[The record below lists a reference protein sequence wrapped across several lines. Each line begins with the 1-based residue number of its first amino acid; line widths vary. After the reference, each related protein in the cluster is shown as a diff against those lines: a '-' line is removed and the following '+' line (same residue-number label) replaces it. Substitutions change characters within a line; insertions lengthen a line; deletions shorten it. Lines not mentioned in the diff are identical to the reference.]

1 MNRDLFN
8 IKKFRNG
15 SLTDVLWLMFTLLIF
30 VVVMRMQLEFSSVE
44 TIDTYAKNE
53 VNSAFN
59 TYVSK
64 IAGFSTNKDNT
75 KIFCTNGEE
84 RKYSNH
90 SSVTTYSNALA
101 NEYTNSTSFTD
112 NTSSVVALIQ
122 KSEKELKEEIVR
134 IFNDTD
140 SSWTYKIRS
149 SSNKTSPLK
158 ESDITITY
166 EEGSN
171 STKAIITV
179 KYKINVTKYDNNS
192 SGSGFNKDGG
202 IFLNRKLTVVR
213 TIENPYR
220 FKS

>member
-1 MNRDLFN
+1 MKRDLLN

-64 IAGFSTNKDNT
+64 IAGFSTTKDNT
-75 KIFCTNGEE
+75 KIFCNNGEE

-90 SSVTTYSNALA
+90 SGVTKYSSTLA

-122 KSEKELKEEIVR
+122 KSEKELKQEIVE
-134 IFNDTD
+134 IFNDKD
-140 SSWTYKIRS
+140 SSWAYKIRS
-149 SSNKTSPLK
+149 SSNDSSPLK
-158 ESDITITY
+158 ESDIEITY
-166 EEGSN
+166 EEDSN

-179 KYKINVTKYDNNS
+179 KYKVNITKYDNNS
-192 SGSGFNKDGG
+192 SGSGFNKDSG
-202 IFLNRKLTVVR
+202 IFLNRKITVVR